1 MHLLVSNFVSVE
13 KFDIY
18 ILGDCTFNSRRP
30 ELYTIS
36 FFCFLLFF
44 SLTFI
49 FWNSKTQPKPLS
61 SWLKQLNSCQT
72 HKNKNWLQNLVC
84 VFVVLQRTRK
94 KKLQSKNEILKWN
107 IFNEFD
113 VLADN
118 ERMENKIHE
127 LKNFFLIRFNQTN
140 EKLCETK

>member
-18 ILGDCTFNSRRP
+18 ILGDCTFNIRRP

-36 FFCFLLFF
+36 FLFSSIF
-44 SLTFI
+44 FPLTFI

-61 SWLKQLNSCQT
+61 FWLKQHSCQT

-84 VFVVLQRTRK
+84 VFVVFQRTRK

-118 ERMENKIHE
+118 ERMENKKTRTKE
-127 LKNFFLIRFNQTN
+127 FFFLIRFNQTN